1 MKTTALQIKFIL
13 KVYVLRGVVSPDNAL
28 YFIFNIFLFS
38 EFLFSQ
44 EDLRF
49 KKAKILIY
57 KIHSQWEFAV

>member
-28 YFIFNIFLFS
+28 YFIFSIFLFS

-44 EDLRF
+44 EDLCF
-49 KKAKILIY
+49 
-57 KIHSQWEFAV
+57 